1 MRQTQPGAT
10 RDASSSTFVRA
21 ELDRILASEVF
32 SRSERLSAFL
42 RFIVDQ
48 TLNGQGDTLKE
59 QIIAIELY
67 GKGLDFN
74 PAEDP
79 IVRVDARRLRDR
91 LREYYTLAPHSSLV
105 ITVPKGSYRP
115 V

>member
-1 MRQTQPGAT
+1 MRQIQPGAT

-42 RFIVDQ
+42 RFIVEQ

-59 QIIAIELY
+59 QIVAIELY
-67 GKGLDFN
+67 GKGPDSTPQRIRSFAST
-74 PAEDP
+74 PAACAIGFASTTRWP
-79 IVRVDARRLRDR
+79 RI
-91 LREYYTLAPHSSLV
+91 
-105 ITVPKGSYRP
+105 RP
-115 V
+115 S